1 MQTPVPNI
9 PKELL
14 QGLANE
20 AHSRFVADTGL
31 AKAKVKIDLAF
42 IEPLSEQFTVLATV
56 IDKDTGE
63 RHEYPIEVKGTVHTV
78 H

>member
-1 MQTPVPNI
+1 MQAPVPHI

-20 AHSRFVADTGL
+20 AHSRFVAETGL
-31 AKAKVKIDLAF
+31 TKAKVRIDLAF
-42 IEPLSEQFTVLATV
+42 IEPLSERFTVVATV
-56 IDKDTGE
+56 IDKETGTQ
-63 RHEYPIEVKGTVHTV
+63 HAYPIEVTARAHTV

>member
-1 MQTPVPNI
+1 MRAPVLNI
-9 PKELL
+9 PNEFL
-14 QGLANE
+14 QALSNE
-20 AHSRFVADTGL
+20 AHSRFVAETGL
-31 AKAKVKIDLAF
+31 TKAKVRIDLAF

-63 RHEYPIEVKGTVHTV
+63 RHEYPIEVVGTAHTV